1 MIIKQ
6 GHKSKTEDGVRYD
19 YYVCSSKDNSRGKKC
34 TNKNIRVDRLDKIVT
49 DQLFAYNRDTLNK
62 YLLDL
67 YSDATKLNLKN
78 NKADSII
85 SDIKEKE
92 AAINTLIK
100 QLSQATNET
109 VSNYIMQEIN
119 KLSDEVTSL
128 KKSLETKCEEKENV
142 ASDIKNLKI
151 ILDQFDKLESTF
163 KLTEDINTRRLLLQ
177 TILTKV
183 TWDGENYE
191 AELTILEDKK
201 NSS

>member
-1 MIIKQ
+1 MKIKNKKKTIVLFFIIAFFI
-6 GHKSKTEDGVRYD
+6 SILIIYFL
-19 YYVCSSKDNSRGKKC
+19 N
-34 TNKNIRVDRLDKIVT
+34 
-49 DQLFAYNRDTLNK
+49 NRDTLNK

>member
-1 MIIKQ
+1 MNLFENLQNMKENVV
-6 GHKSKTEDGVRYD
+6 KLS
-19 YYVCSSKDNSRGKKC
+19 
-34 TNKNIRVDRLDKIVT
+34 NK
-49 DQLFAYNRDTLNK
+49 
-62 YLLDL
+62 
-67 YSDATKLNLKN
+67 
-78 NKADSII
+78 
-85 SDIKEKE
+85 E
-92 AAINTLIK
+92 LIK
-100 QLSQATNET
+100 KY
-109 VSNYIMQEIN
+109 VN

-201 NSS
+201 K